1 MTSPSSN
8 AGESKP
14 LSGYSTSTSRMSE
27 SLAESVQNLRDH
39 LECLVAIVED
49 SSSHPDNRHY
59 QVGALALQAV
69 YAREWLS
76 SIEAEDVRNAIAAA
90 RLPSPSV
97 PAPLRS
103 AAVHFDHCFHGE
115 YQDSCKY
122 GDADCPASHGVAP
135 SVPVVHGEG
144 GEQPKNHSFNL
155 GSSGDG
161 PESLSSA
168 NDTSRSGDRQ

>member
-97 PAPLRS
+97 PAPTELEECAYPRCL
-103 AAVHFDHCFHGE
+103 AEGCDKAC
-115 YQDSCKY
+115 
-122 GDADCPASHGVAP
+122 GVAP

-161 PESLSSA
+161 PESLSS
-168 NDTSRSGDRQ
+168 SGGGVE